1 LGYVGGVVGYVP
13 KKINMEVKVGDII
26 IFESM
31 RKKVIGI
38 HTNNN
43 VILKINGTLVQVF
56 REKVSLIK

>member
-1 LGYVGGVVGYVP
+1 
-13 KKINMEVKVGDII
+13 MEVKIGDII